1 VEDSQAILTRFNRLI
16 RDIESGGITRTCFRA
31 WEVELLADMAG
42 CDLRSPNRRQVLR
55 RYAKAVR
62 RQLERGSGRP
72 LKLSEY
78 LARNRPRA
86 ESVAGAA

>member
-1 VEDSQAILTRFNRLI
+1 MEDSQAILIRFNRLI
-16 RDIESGGITRTCFRA
+16 RDIQSGTSTRTCFRA

-42 CDLRSPNRRQVLR
+42 CDLRTLNRRKVLQ

-62 RQLERGSGRP
+62 RRLERGSARP

-86 ESVAGAA
+86 ESVAGAV